1 MKCEAH
7 AVFVVEEER
16 NLIYECDMIS
26 KIEFVVPTL
35 PNYIFLFDKRLP
47 NYIIYFLLYIGK

>member
-1 MKCEAH
+1 VWSARSFCSWR
-7 AVFVVEEER
+7 R

-47 NYIIYFLLYIGK
+47 NYIIYFLLYVSKLG